1 MNKITGSKSVF
12 TTQDC
17 WLAAAL
23 VSLGCEPYRN
33 DATGEGC
40 IQRIASPQG
49 ELCFFLFADAGKCDP
64 IAKQWGNIEAL
75 RATEPENPLCYLHA
89 MMHNRQRILD
99 AVKQR
104 RRLIFKPHPK
114 LPNAF
119 VFATEKEI
127 TR

>member
-1 MNKITGSKSVF
+1 MAQITGGKSVF

-23 VSLGCEPYRN
+23 ITLGCAPYRN
-33 DATGEGC
+33 DATGEGP

-49 ELCFFLFADAGKCDP
+49 ELCFFLFADPAKCDS
-64 IAKQWGNIEAL
+64 IAKQWGDIDAL
-75 RATEPENPLCYLHA
+75 NAEDPEHPLCYLHA
-89 MMHNRQRILD
+89 MMHNRQRLLD